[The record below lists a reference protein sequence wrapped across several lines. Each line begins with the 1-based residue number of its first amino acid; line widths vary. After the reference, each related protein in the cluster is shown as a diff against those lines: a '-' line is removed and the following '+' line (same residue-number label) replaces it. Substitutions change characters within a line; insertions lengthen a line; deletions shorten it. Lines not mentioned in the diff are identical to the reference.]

1 MPRRIGVGKACPHS
15 KNLRLHRV
23 AGLLA
28 TFFVTKCV
36 QPRQPAL
43 STEAYEIICSAFR
56 HAVAEKRI
64 ALAAFVVMPDH
75 WHGLFALLGR
85 WTLPR
90 FMHAFM
96 SFVGGKTASLL
107 QVHGCHWQDG
117 YYETRIRS
125 AKQFAHVS
133 NYIVWNPVRRGLVN
147 APGEWEPTSLRTPEI
162 ITHLW
167 PWDFEQD

>member
-1 MPRRIGVGKACPHS
+1 MKTAEPHS
-15 KNLRLHRV
+15 NNLRTHRL
-23 AGLLA
+23 ADTPA
-28 TFFVTKCV
+28 TFFVTKCL

-43 STEAYEIICSAFR
+43 VPSARKIIRSTFR
-56 HAVAEKRI
+56 HSVVEKRI
-64 ALAAFVVMPDH
+64 ALAAFLVMPDH
-75 WHGLFALLGR
+75 WHGLFALLER

-96 SFVGGKTASLL
+96 SFVGGKTVPQL
-107 QVHGCHWQDG
+107 QAHGCHWQDG

-133 NYIVWNPVRRGLVN
+133 SYIVWNPVRRGLVDTPEQWD
-147 APGEWEPTSLRTPEI
+147 ATSLRTPEI
-162 ITHLW
+162 VTHLW